1 MVLEPKLSAA
11 IADLDFI
18 AARATVDGDS
28 MVRNVLRAG
37 LDQVARGKKN
47 PGAAEQAMLGV
58 LARERARY
66 DAWLTV
72 LGTIGN
78 NAPFIGLFGM
88 VLGIIEAFHHLGSVD
103 IAGVSSNQYI
113 MGAIGEALVATGVG
127 ILVAIPAVASYNW
140 ARSTITSRV
149 SHTEAL
155 MRALLAGIGCI
166 DCKPDQPADGVL

>member
-1 MVLEPKLSAA
+1 MESPPLFNRLILFLSTRDRLLVLEPKLSAA

-66 DAWLTV
+66 DA
-72 LGTIGN
+72 
-78 NAPFIGLFGM
+78 
-88 VLGIIEAFHHLGSVD
+88 
-103 IAGVSSNQYI
+103 
-113 MGAIGEALVATGVG
+113 
-127 ILVAIPAVASYNW
+127 
-140 ARSTITSRV
+140 
-149 SHTEAL
+149 
-155 MRALLAGIGCI
+155 
-166 DCKPDQPADGVL
+166 